1 MAAEFEMPESRKAGG
16 MAFDFPATDSP
27 ALVKV
32 PRRVRRRLLEHKS
45 PLSIEEIEAKLNK
58 AELRRQQF
66 HELLSSK
73 ARSKKI
79 SSSWTSQ
86 NEGRQRLEAKLYAA
100 GQKRLGILARAR
112 LRLARLDELRKA
124 ARIAVQRRCHEEQEE
139 LGTKI
144 GLRAN
149 RAELN
154 RLLLHRAYMQRR
166 ATVKE
171 KIIKLKLQRKLQ
183 ENQYREQV
191 HTAILK
197 KCAAAEKK
205 RLSFLE
211 AEKLRA
217 HKEVMEARRVV
228 VAVSYQRE
236 NERKLKTQIENLLQM
251 EKRQGADHLQLG
263 SAHTPVIMN
272 SDKMEKH
279 AELLARNLA
288 RCWRQFLRL
297 KRTTF
302 DLAKSYEALRICE
315 KFVVLIPF
323 EQLASCIESTGVL
336 QTSKAL
342 LDRLELR
349 WRLSQLKSPSLCN
362 IDHLLKQLSLSYG
375 RGRPTKSSKT
385 NGARKGSD
393 KEPKSPISKRLS
405 RYPSRVVLCA
415 YMIHAHPDAVFT
427 GQGKR
432 ELALAKSAFHFIQ
445 EFELLI
451 KIILNRAPRRES
463 GGPSSQSPFDAVYQ
477 NDIPGNGE
485 TPTSQCQR
493 TFRSQLL
500 SFDAAWCSYLCH
512 FVEWKVEDSKLQVV
526 DLAQATSQLNLFL
539 KQAYMVLPEQKL
551 PFEPVSAISDSKEIV
566 MMDRTMPDIT
576 LKDKEEKLEK
586 SLLSSPASQFF
597 FPSGPIFLPLD
608 ERNEGNGS
616 STILGNSKSETG
628 SFILGIS
635 STFPGRDGQSG
646 SFKNEN
652 SVNEKEVLVHE
663 IIHETCQSFLDS
675 FEVGKDPNN
684 IEAKIKATMEKA
696 FWDGIEQGLK
706 QDEPDYSR
714 VVELVKEVRDELCD
728 MAPKGWRQ
736 EIIDSVDPDIL
747 HQVLKL
753 ENPDLD
759 YLARVLR
766 YALITLQKLSAP
778 ANEEEMKK
786 RNSEVLDELGEIARA
801 NHKLDSSFVIA
812 IVKGLRFVLEQIQ
825 TLKQEISFAR
835 IRIMGPIIK
844 GSGGIDYLQRA
855 FTNRYGDP
863 SNAVIS
869 LPLAK
874 LWLTPLRKSA
884 EREWREHVESLSS
897 LMENQTGSFGT
908 SSHDFTPT
916 TLKTGGAFP
925 MASNMNLQVPLE
937 LTSTGNQQP
946 ECNGETVDLLVRIS
960 LLKLVN
966 KIEGLMH
973 EILPET
979 LKLNCLRLRTVQ
991 GQLQKIIVLITSM
1004 LILRQMLLCESL
1016 DSKYVNVE
1024 TLVAD
1029 STMKLSQLLDRDADV
1044 GIPTIVE
1051 IICESPSGEDGLE
1064 GKWKR
1069 IQAGKETMAGMLMK
1083 SLRDGDPVF
1092 KRVAHAVY
1100 LATRGVVLGGS
1111 GAKGRKLAERALRS
1125 VGATFLV
1132 DKVVEAAEL
1141 VVVVATVTE
1150 RVHGPW
1156 YSALLQQE
1164 SK

>member
-684 IEAKIKATMEKA
+684 IE
-696 FWDGIEQGLK
+696 
-706 QDEPDYSR
+706 
-714 VVELVKEVRDELCD
+714 
-728 MAPKGWRQ
+728 
-736 EIIDSVDPDIL
+736 
-747 HQVLKL
+747 
-753 ENPDLD
+753 
-759 YLARVLR
+759 
-766 YALITLQKLSAP
+766 
-778 ANEEEMKK
+778 
-786 RNSEVLDELGEIARA
+786 
-801 NHKLDSSFVIA
+801 
-812 IVKGLRFVLEQIQ
+812 

-937 LTSTGNQQP
+937 LTSTGNTGNQQP